1 MASITPP
8 FHQEFLRKYIIY
20 AKRYCAPRL
29 NEIDRDKV
37 SNFYADIRRESSVVG
52 GIPIA
57 VRHIESVLRMSEA
70 YARMHLRDHVRSDD
84 IDFAIDMLLESFLQS
99 QKMTVA
105 RQLSKK
111 LAKYK
116 YQKNDNNTLLFHI
129 LNKEAQDKAVFEK
142 HERGIEATEKIPVE
156 ITLNQFRSMA
166 KNFNAHEV
174 DNFLASSYFA
184 KEFRL
189 EGDRIKTVKEI

>member
-1 MASITPP
+1 MCRMDDDRPDRNEEIKAHLAENMLENETLTMMQKNVTPLT
-8 FHQEFLRKYIIY
+8 QEFLRKYIIY
-20 AKRYCAPRL
+20 AKRFCFPRL
-29 NEIDRDKV
+29 NECDTDKV
-37 SNFYADIRRESSVVG
+37 TNFYKDIRRESHAVG
-52 GIPIA
+52 GHQIA

-111 LAKYK
+111 LGKYK
-116 YQKNDNNTLLFHI
+116 YQKNDINQLLFHM

-142 HERGIEATEKIPVE
+142 AERGIEVTEKINVE
-156 ITLNQFRSMA
+156 ITVN
-166 KNFNAHEV
+166 
-174 DNFLASSYFA
+174 
-184 KEFRL
+184 
-189 EGDRIKTVKEI
+189 